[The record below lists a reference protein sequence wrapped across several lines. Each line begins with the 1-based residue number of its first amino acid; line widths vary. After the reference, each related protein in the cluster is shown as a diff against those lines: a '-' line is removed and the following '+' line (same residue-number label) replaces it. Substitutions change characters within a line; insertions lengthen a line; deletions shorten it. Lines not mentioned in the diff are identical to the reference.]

1 MTELSQIKPTI
12 AEMMETAP
20 PSTDPDYLAWKE
32 AKITATMKKKQDGTA
47 TYKSIDEV
55 AAKFGFNAR

>member
-12 AEMMETAP
+12 AEMMEDNP
-20 PSTDPDYLAWKE
+20 PSTDPEYLAWKE
-32 AKITATMKKKQDGTA
+32 AKITTAMKKKQDGTA
-47 TYKSIDEV
+47 TYKPIDEV

>member
-1 MTELSQIKPTI
+1 
-12 AEMMETAP
+12 MMENTP

-32 AKITATMKKKQDGTA
+32 AKITAAMKKKQDGTA

>member
-1 MTELSQIKPTI
+1 MTEASQIKPTM
-12 AEMMETAP
+12 AEMMEDTP

-32 AKITATMKKKQDGTA
+32 SKVVAAMKKKKDGTA
-47 TYKSIDEV
+47 TYTAIDRV